1 MALATLSVDLVAKM
15 AKFEAD
21 LGKASRAAEANSKR
35 MALAFDFVKGAIVG
49 MAGALSVGVFANSV
63 REVAT
68 YADEIGK
75 MAQRVGIGTE
85 ALSGLTYAAKL
96 SDVSNETLSTGL
108 KKLSGVMQE
117 AAGGVERQKRVLK
130 ELGVTEL
137 QDVNKAF
144 LQLADRFSE
153 MEEGAGKGAA
163 AAEVFGMR
171 AGPELLTLLNQ
182 GAAGINAATAEAERF
197 GIIVTRDAVVAA
209 ERFNDNL
216 ERLATLA
223 QGARVSLLSN
233 LVDGL
238 GRATQAYLDAAAAGS
253 KFQGVIAGIRTFL
266 TGDDRYKND
275 KTLVEQTDK
284 LLSLEKEISTLRSSG
299 SALDA
304 ALATRKEA
312 QLKTLQREIQTT
324 LAYRKVLEAEDT
336 RPKATGKVN
345 ASIFNSTIPKP
356 PKLKRFDAQGKE
368 LDLTNKALARYLEQ
382 LDSTIQRTQ
391 ELTAVEEARI
401 FLSKQQGVSDKDA
414 EQVLSLARRIDTEKA
429 LKEAT
434 QDRIDSELDAMRRV
448 DEANE
453 QYQSRL
459 KSLTDSAAT
468 NVFKRQADD
477 LQFLIDALAKGDI
490 ALQVY
495 NESVDNLFNVTE
507 EKMEKTKSLAEELGL
522 TFTSA
527 FEDAIV
533 GGKGFSDV
541 LKGLEKDI
549 IRLVTRKAVTEP
561 LGNFITGAIGGSGG
575 GSGGGIGGFFSKLFS
590 GLSFDGG
597 GSTGNGPRSGGLD
610 GKGGFMAMLHP
621 KETVTDHTKGGGR
634 NVIVTINQSFAPGT
648 SRQTTMQAA
657 VDARR
662 QLEFAGRSM

>member
-35 MALAFDFVKGAIVG
+35 MAVAFDFVKGAIVG

-75 MAQRVGIGTE
+75 MAQRVGVGTE
-85 ALSGLTYAAKL
+85 ALSGLAYAAKL

-108 KKLSGVMQE
+108 KKLAGVMQE
-117 AAGGVERQKRVLK
+117 AAGGVEKQKRVLK

-153 MEEGAGKGAA
+153 MEEGAGKGAS
-163 AAEVFGMR
+163 AAEVFGQR
-171 AGPELLTLLNQ
+171 AGPDLLTLLNQ
-182 GAAGINAATAEAERF
+182 GSSGIKAATDEAERF

-284 LLSLEKEISTLRSSG
+284 LLSLEKEISTLRNSG

-304 ALATRKEA
+304 ALARRKEE

-336 RPKATGKVN
+336 KPKATGKVN
-345 ASIFNSTIPKP
+345 AAIFNSTIPKL
-356 PKLKRFDAQGKE
+356 PKLPRTDSQGRE
-368 LDLTNKALARYLEQ
+368 LDLTNKSLARYIEQ
-382 LDSTIQRTQ
+382 LESTIQRTQ

-401 FLSKQQGVSDKDA
+401 FLSKQQGVSLKDSG
-414 EQVLSLARRIDTEKA
+414 EVLKLAARIDAEKA

-434 QDRIDSELDAMRRV
+434 QDRIESELDAIGRV

-477 LQFLIDALAKGDI
+477 LQFLIDALNRGDI
-490 ALQVY
+490 ALQAY

-507 EKMEKTKSLAEELGL
+507 EKMEKTKTLAEELGL

-549 IRLVTRKAVTEP
+549 LRLVTRKMVTEP
-561 LGNFITGAIGGSGG
+561 LGNFITGALGGS
-575 GSGGGIGGFFSKLFS
+575 GGIGGFFSKMFS

-597 GSTGNGPRSGGLD
+597 GSTGSGSRSGGLD

-621 KETVTDHTKGGGR
+621 RETVIDHTKGGGGR

-648 SRQTTMQAA
+648 TRQTTMQAA
-657 VDARR
+657 TAARYE
-662 QLEFAGRSM
+662 LESAGRNM